1 MFELCHAG
9 RVASMAL
16 RDGGMI
22 MEAWAVTVHGKATR
36 SRIENILIAETAKR
50 DLEGCACGAGE
61 YLAKSEAKPSKD
73 IVDFGYLDLRHVQM
87 SSVLEP
93 SVLQTT
99 LVAMKINK
107 YMALMAPA
115 QHTNI
120 NGHICPYRI

>member
-73 IVDFGYLDLRHVQM
+73 IVDFGYLDLFAH

>member
-61 YLAKSEAKPSKD
+61 YLAKSEAKPGSKD
-73 IVDFGYLDLRHVQM
+73 IVDFGLDSVQM
-87 SSVLEP
+87 SSESWNHRSSKP
-93 SVLQTT
+93 RWLQ
-99 LVAMKINK
+99 
-107 YMALMAPA
+107 
-115 QHTNI
+115 
-120 NGHICPYRI
+120 

>member
-61 YLAKSEAKPSKD
+61 YLAKSKAKPEAKILLIWILFKNVLSPGT
-73 IVDFGYLDLRHVQM
+73 IGPPNHVG
-87 SSVLEP
+87 SNE
-93 SVLQTT
+93 
-99 LVAMKINK
+99 NK
-107 YMALMAPA
+107 QIHGTYGTRTAHKHKWTHLS
-115 QHTNI
+115 I
-120 NGHICPYRI
+120 

>member
-61 YLAKSEAKPSKD
+61 YLAKSEAKPGSKD
-73 IVDFGYLDLRHVQM
+73 IVDFGLAAVALSKLTRRNMLSNATRIRHQHNFKC
-87 SSVLEP
+87 SAETNGG
-93 SVLQTT
+93 Q
-99 LVAMKINK
+99 LVPHMCVTYDFGI
-107 YMALMAPA
+107 
-115 QHTNI
+115 
-120 NGHICPYRI
+120 

>member
-1 MFELCHAG
+1 
-9 RVASMAL
+9 
-16 RDGGMI
+16 MI

-61 YLAKSEAKPSKD
+61 YLAKSEAKPGSKD
-73 IVDFGYLDLRHVQM
+73 IVDFGFCSNVLR
-87 SSVLEP
+87 VLEP

-120 NGHICPYRI
+120 NEHICPYRI

>member
-50 DLEGCACGAGE
+50 DLEGCTGQRHKQRQKADYDIE
-61 YLAKSEAKPSKD
+61 LYTDNNAK
-73 IVDFGYLDLRHVQM
+73 R
-87 SSVLEP
+87 
-93 SVLQTT
+93 
-99 LVAMKINK
+99 
-107 YMALMAPA
+107 
-115 QHTNI
+115 
-120 NGHICPYRI
+120 

>member
-73 IVDFGYLDLRHVQM
+73 IVDLDSVQM

>member
-1 MFELCHAG
+1 
-9 RVASMAL
+9 MAL

-61 YLAKSEAKPSKD
+61 YLAKSEAKPGSKAK
-73 IVDFGYLDLRHVQM
+73 IYMLILDTEQIAHVQM

-120 NGHICPYRI
+120 NGHICPCRI